1 MVSESQRVRR
11 MHINIVTVIKK
22 KNSFQQDSA
31 HFKESHYSVRYRAHE
46 WRSVVS
52 AVQKDGSLQSRL
64 YTFPSDDLL
73 QK

>member
-11 MHINIVTVIKK
+11 MHINIVTIIKK
-22 KNSFQQDSA
+22 KTKNSFQQDSA

-52 AVQKDGSLQSRL
+52 AVQKDGSL
-64 YTFPSDDLL
+64 
-73 QK
+73 